1 MVAFQLIVGGNALVP
16 LLHPVFMFGL
26 SQRGVP
32 NKIRILLYTPLHWL
46 LLSAAAWLAAL
57 ELLWGPFRW
66 RKTEHGLDDAS
77 RRERATKSLLELE
90 RLVSGLIKRGE
101 LAQIQD

>member
-1 MVAFQLIVGGNALVP
+1 MSVGTDCRTAGYQTNTYIVVQGTALA
-16 LLHPVFMFGL
+16 PV
-26 SQRGVP
+26 
-32 NKIRILLYTPLHWL
+32 
-46 LLSAAAWLAAL
+46 SAAARLAAL

-66 RKTEHGLDDAS
+66 KKTEHGLDDAS